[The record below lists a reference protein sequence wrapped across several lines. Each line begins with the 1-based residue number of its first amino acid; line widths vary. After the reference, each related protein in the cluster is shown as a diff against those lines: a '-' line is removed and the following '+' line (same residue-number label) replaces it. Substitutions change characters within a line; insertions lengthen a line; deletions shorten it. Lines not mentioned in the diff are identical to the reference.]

1 MSVISNV
8 LPDIKILQS
17 LEEAIHYEKEKRSIE
32 SEANKETMEKIKA
45 LHILLCFSRSST
57 I

>member
-17 LEEAIHYEKEKRSIE
+17 LEETIHNEKEKRSIE
-32 SEANKETMEKIKA
+32 SEANKELMEKIKI